1 MYCQADTMVVSC
13 LSRCMPMEQAQPM
26 SDTSPA
32 TTTTTDQWAERLEA
46 MPETLGIRP
55 ATLFNLL
62 QCPPDNAQ
70 DVKQIISL
78 CPMLSARVLALV
90 NSAAFGLP
98 RQIGCVDRAVNLL
111 GAPRTRSLALAH
123 GLRLLNQQF
132 NLPDQL
138 LDQLWTRAVT
148 KACAARTVAE
158 MVAPKMTEKAY
169 ALGLIQDIGLPL
181 LVAADPVFYEDYLA
195 DDLPAA
201 RWLELEADHF
211 GINHA
216 ELGYQLLDRWDA
228 GADLALAVAQHHE
241 CPAGDAEN
249 GTNPPIGQVAVF
261 AASLLP
267 HFIEPMGDDQL
278 IWLNAIHARLLA
290 EQVSSPDALVSLV
303 NEQARKV
310 CARAEPADA
319 INATDLQRR
328 LTDHLVDQTGALIGA
343 ICRLESKL
351 MTERQG
357 LLAMRT
363 SAMTDS
369 LTDLLNRRGFEALGK
384 RALEYAHRS
393 GTSVC
398 CMLADI
404 DEFKQYNDQLG
415 HQVGDQVLRAAADL
429 LKQNVRQGDLVG
441 RVGGDEFA
449 VLMLNVDAMRAEE
462 LARRLIDGLEGQT
475 LQLPGRAD
483 PVELHVSLGAVFLD
497 EPSADLTVEQIVNAA
512 DRAMYQRK
520 RNGKRGLKFQYLD

>member
-1 MYCQADTMVVSC
+1 MVVSC
-13 LSRCMPMEQAQPM
+13 LSRCQLMEQAQSM
-26 SDTSPA
+26 SHTPPA
-32 TTTTTDQWAERLEA
+32 PTMSADQWAQRLEA

-62 QCPPDNAQ
+62 QCPPDDAHA
-70 DVKQIISL
+70 VKQVISL

-148 KACAARTVAE
+148 KACAARVVAE
-158 MVAPKMTEKAY
+158 MVAPKTAEKAY
-169 ALGLIQDIGLPL
+169 ALGLIQDIGLPM
-181 LVAADPVFYEDYLA
+181 LVAADPTFYEDYLA
-195 DDLPAA
+195 DDLSAA

-216 ELGYQLLDRWDA
+216 ELGCQLLDRWDA
-228 GADLALAVAQHHE
+228 GPDLALAVAQHHD
-241 CPAGDAEN
+241 CPANDNAAKAD
-249 GTNPPIGQVAVF
+249 PPISQVAVF

-290 EQVSSPDALVSLV
+290 EQVSSPDALISLV
-303 NEQARKV
+303 NERARKV
-310 CARAEPADA
+310 CARAESDDP
-319 INATDLQRR
+319 INIHQLQQR

-363 SAMTDS
+363 NAMTDS

-384 RALEYAHRS
+384 RALQYAHRS
-393 GTSVC
+393 GTSIC

-415 HQVGDQVLRAAADL
+415 HQVGDQVLRAAAEL
-429 LKQNVRQGDLVG
+429 LRHNVRQGDLVG
-441 RVGGDEFA
+441 RIGGDEFA

-475 LQLPGRAD
+475 LDLPGRD
-483 PVELHVSLGAVFLD
+483 DEVELHVSLGAVFLD
-497 EPSADLTVEQIVNAA
+497 EPASELTVEQIVNAA